1 MKVRELIEKL
11 KKCNPDAEVYF
22 EKEVWTDSWGED
34 GYYDTDIHYEKYDVE
49 QLIEDKE
56 YNIVT
61 LYEED

>member
-11 KKCNPDAEVYF
+11 KQCNPESEVYY
-22 EKEVWTDSWGED
+22 EKEIWTDIWDED
-34 GYYDTDIHYEKYDVE
+34 GYCDTDIHYEKYDVE